1 MHGIA
6 LFIVIPIA
14 MEARLEAQL
23 TDYAPRDIV
32 KTQIEFANVYACN
45 LQREKAF
52 TRKGTNLH
60 DWIEDQQDY
69 LEWSINYWFP
79 LWMAQNTR
87 LPLSER
93 MDALSELKEI
103 LFRTNGI
110 MPPLVCFWQF
120 REGPPPPEHK
130 PSVPKGG

>member
-6 LFIVIPIA
+6 ILIAIPIA
-14 MEARLEAQL
+14 MEARLEVQL
-23 TDYAPRDIV
+23 ADYAPRDIV

-45 LQREKAF
+45 LRREKAF

-79 LWMAQNTR
+79 
-87 LPLSER
+87 
-93 MDALSELKEI
+93 
-103 LFRTNGI
+103 
-110 MPPLVCFWQF
+110 
-120 REGPPPPEHK
+120 
-130 PSVPKGG
+130 